1 VESGATGHP
10 GGMRRTT
17 GAMSGL
23 IITVLGAWGAL
34 IPFIGPWFDFSY
46 SPDTAWHWS
55 SGRLWLSV
63 LPGVVAV
70 IGGLML
76 MGAGARG
83 SAGLG
88 AWLALVAGVWFICG
102 PIVSQLWNHGI
113 SQTGLPLHSNGVRVL
128 EQLAFFYGIGAA
140 ITALAAFALGRLV
153 PYRRAHPVGAAAE
166 EGVVE
171 REGTRTGA
179 ARRRGLLR
187 RREPV
192 AEGTTEPR
200 RTG

>member
-1 VESGATGHP
+1 
-10 GGMRRTT
+10 MRRTT

-23 IITVLGAWGAL
+23 IITVLGVWGAL

-63 LPGVVAV
+63 LPGALAVV
-70 IGGLML
+70 GGLML

-88 AWLALVAGVWFICG
+88 AWLALLAGVWFICG

-113 SQTGLPLHSNGVRVL
+113 SQTGLPLHANGIRVL
-128 EQLAFFYGIGAA
+128 EQLTFFYGIGAA
-140 ITALAAFALGRLV
+140 IAVLAGMALGRLV
-153 PYRRAHPVGAAAE
+153 PYRPARGAVA
-166 EGVVE
+166 EGVAA
-171 REGTRTGA
+171 REATRTGPR
-179 ARRRGLLR
+179 RRRGLLR
-187 RREPV
+187 RRERV
-192 AEGTTEPR
+192 ADAPAETR

>member
-1 VESGATGHP
+1 
-10 GGMRRTT
+10 
-17 GAMSGL
+17 MSGL

-70 IGGLML
+70 IGGLL
-76 MGAGARG
+76 LLSADTRG
-83 SAGLG
+83 RAALG
-88 AWLALVAGVWFICG
+88 AWLALLAGVWFICG

-113 SQTGLPLHSNGVRVL
+113 SQTGLPLHANGIRVL
-128 EQLAFFYGIGAA
+128 EQLTFFYGIGATIA
-140 ITALAAFALGRLV
+140 ALAGIALGRLV
-153 PYRRAHPVGAAAE
+153 PYRPARPAVAATEDGEAVG
-166 EGVVE
+166 
-171 REGTRTGA
+171 RTA
-179 ARRRGLLR
+179 PTRRRGLLP

-192 AEGTTEPR
+192 ADAPAESRQPG
-200 RTG
+200 